1 MQRFVMMTRSG
12 RGHGALF
19 RWGRRG
25 GNPFLSLELVPP
37 THASIT
43 DSDALEEPNT
53 GDDHRQGRR
62 TRWSSREALR
72 KSLDVLEE
80 ERVERWRGEGGDG

>member
-62 TRWSSREALR
+62 TRCSS
-72 KSLDVLEE
+72 SVLSPKFIE
-80 ERVERWRGEGGDG
+80 